1 MLYTHLLSLRCN
13 IKMVRSFGGKSR
25 HCAALKHENVPH
37 NDHAEV
43 PFTLNATGVLL

>member
-25 HCAALKHENVPH
+25 HCAALKLENVLY
-37 NDHAEV
+37 NDQAEE
-43 PFTLNATGVLL
+43 PSALNATGDLL